1 VSKRTLKTW
10 DEYWK
15 TRAYVNA
22 SMSTCIRR
30 HVGAVAVRH
39 RRSFADAFN
48 GNIPGEKHCDDG
60 GCARCK
66 DSTRPSG
73 EDLDECVCVHAE
85 SNLVSYCAL
94 EGVTLADAI
103 VYCTDHPCVHCTKL
117 LASSGVR
124 EVVYDRAYPA
134 PDWARKLTR
143 MTIRRFAEPTTKPDM
158 PRILSNASLHSFGPT
173 TGEGFPGS
181 SVELAADQPIP
192 VGRPW
197 IETMGCPNCRRLGE
211 LCDDHSAAEDVTWD

>member
-1 VSKRTLKTW
+1 MVERNW
-10 DEYWK
+10 DEYWRD
-15 TRAYVNA
+15 RAYLNA
-22 SMSTCIRR
+22 KMSTCIRR
-30 HVGAVAVRH
+30 NVGAVAVRH

-60 GCARCK
+60 GCARCQ

-103 VYCTDHPCVHCTKL
+103 VYCTDRPCVHCTKL

-124 EVVYDRAYPA
+124 EVVYDRDYPA
-134 PDWARKLTR
+134 PDWAGQLTR
-143 MTIRRFAEPTTKPDM
+143 MTIRRFSEPTTKPDE
-158 PRILSNASLHSFGPT
+158 PRVLSNAMLRSLGPT

-181 SVELAADQPIP
+181 SIKLGGPPVVPPGVSWVESL
-192 VGRPW
+192 
-197 IETMGCPNCRRLGE
+197 GCEACKRLGE
-211 LCDDHSAAEDVTWD
+211 LCDDCSAVEEATWD